1 MNRRYAL
8 WGRSAKL
15 GVALLMAAL
24 TVVGVQSAYAQ
35 ADKPEIPTLSLTGSG
50 AGWNQNYYPDG
61 RIWVPRSGN
70 NGQRELLVPVFIKN
84 CWRTTSTYEAF
95 PIYSFKFKMQY
106 DSTALEYIGV
116 EKNGPLRGPQ
126 GTPLTCLAKD
136 FEFSSHVTRDVN
148 YQSVINAPQ
157 ANRLRGK
164 RVLITGVSAKPLP
177 QTGDV
182 NTPCEQRPFQE
193 LVYVRFK
200 VIANPGADPVSA
212 LTPIILTN
220 DTLYYND
227 FQVGKELAFPGDPA
241 PAVYSGVG
249 GVDNYYI
256 DVNGDTLNRDA
267 PRFSRPGMIW
277 LQVTDEIP
285 RISFTNVADRRFR
298 LVDSV
303 DDSNNSNW
311 YVVDPITIDSGST
324 FEDNVGGLGTRDINV
339 INAVP
344 GSRMTDVLVQSDQ
357 DWLFFK
363 SFTQGGQGEVNP
375 FPQPVREGIIPVLDK
390 GILGTVLGQTP
401 FGDPTV
407 LQRDMNLRIICD
419 PNKLPIGAE
428 GSELAGIYTGYIT
441 FKSQSMDVTPV
452 RVKVTFIYFRAPFEP
467 NVFDD
472 ADNWKRGV
480 SGPAR
485 GILLE
490 VRNSNNPVER
500 TWMVMGVGARATDNA
515 DLLFGEE
522 PYEAPLNAFG
532 SRWYPMDATGTDIYQ
547 YGLNDLWAKTAQGP
561 RASSRDIRNIYA
573 DTTLIYKARF
583 NAGSALNYPVV
594 VSWDT
599 DDFTENGE
607 YFIRDTVNGSRFNVN
622 MREATNVGGT
632 RFSYTIQDADIN
644 AFIIEYT
651 LPKVAQFPV
660 IKKGWNLLSLPVN
673 PSSAFYRNVFKK
685 SVNIPVLFT
694 LNQYQ
699 QEEVLRPG
707 IGYFIKYADED
718 VDRTV
723 AGSRIYRINDES
735 FPVDLYDGWNTIGS
749 LSRAT
754 NVESISLIPVSTGV
768 FPTIEGDV
776 YGYVTDR
783 GYQAVSEIV
792 PGLGYWMKVR
802 GRAKLQMTLSK
813 ATGIDFRAMRE
824 SVISSAT
831 KLTVRD
837 NENKSNDLY
846 IVENGEL
853 AARNFFELPPLPP
866 NGLFDVRFGSNQYVD
881 DATNPMVRLQGATF
895 PVELTVND
903 ANRSYTVSNAVTG
916 EVLGTVNAGSK
927 SSIVINDR
935 SATAIR
941 FTAVDEAVAGVNV
954 MPNPVASNGTL
965 EYTVTEAGNVSVVLY
980 NAVGEEISTLV
991 NETKLAGTYSVDLN
1005 ATMLAP
1011 GRYIV
1016 KLTNGANVLT
1026 SSVTVVR

>member
-24 TVVGVQSAYAQ
+24 TVVGVQTVHAQ
-35 ADKPEIPTLSLTGSG
+35 TDKPEIPTLSLTGRA
-50 AGWNQNYYPDG
+50 AGWNDTYYPDG

-95 PIYSFKFKMQY
+95 PIYSFKFKMQF
-106 DSTALEYIGV
+106 DSTALQYMGI
-116 EKNGPLRGPQ
+116 EKNGPARGPQ
-126 GTPLTCLAKD
+126 GTPLSCLAKD
-136 FEFSSHVTRDVN
+136 FEFSSDVTRDVN

-164 RVLITGVSAKPLP
+164 RVLVTGISAKPLP
-177 QTGDV
+177 QTGDP
-182 NTPCEQRPFQE
+182 NTPCDQRPFVE
-193 LVYVRFK
+193 LCYVRFK
-200 VIANPGADPVSA
+200 VVANPASDPVSA

-220 DTLYYND
+220 DTLFYND

-241 PAVYSGVG
+241 PAVYSGLG

-256 DVNGDTLNRDA
+256 DINGDTLNRDA

-277 LQVTDEIP
+277 MHVTDEIP

-324 FEDNVGGLGTRDINV
+324 FENVAGGLGTRDINV

-357 DWLFFK
+357 DWLFFT

-375 FPQPVREGIIPVLDK
+375 FPQPVREGVIPVLDK
-390 GILGTVLGQTP
+390 GILGTILGQTP
-401 FGDPTV
+401 FADPTV

-419 PNKLPIGAE
+419 PFKLPL
-428 GSELAGIYTGYIT
+428 GSGGELAGIYTGYLS
-441 FKSQSMDVTPV
+441 FKSKSMDVSPV

-467 NVFDD
+467 RRFDED
-472 ADNWKRGV
+472 GNWQTGNPD
-480 SGPAR
+480 SPAR

-490 VRNSNNPVER
+490 VRNSNNPIER
-500 TWMVMGVGARATDNA
+500 TWLAMGVGARATDNA

-522 PYEAPLNAFG
+522 PYEAPLNGFG
-532 SRWYPMDATGTDIYQ
+532 ARWYPMDSTGQDIYQ
-547 YGLNDLWAKTAQGP
+547 YGLNDLWAKTQQGP
-561 RASSRDIRNIYA
+561 KASSRDIRNIYA
-573 DTTLIYKARF
+573 DTTLIYKCRF
-583 NAGSALNYPVV
+583 NAGSALNYPIV

-622 MREATNVGGT
+622 MRQATNVGGT
-632 RFSYTIQDADIN
+632 RYSYTIQDADIN

-673 PSSAFYRNVFKK
+673 PSSAFYKNVFKK

-694 LNQYQ
+694 QNSYQ
-699 QEEVLRPG
+699 QEEALRPG

-723 AGSRIYRINDES
+723 AGSRIYRINDEN
-735 FPVDLYDGWNTIGS
+735 FPVNLYDGWNTIGS
-749 LSRAT
+749 LSRPT
-754 NVESISLIPVSTGV
+754 NVESVSLIPVNSGV
-768 FPTIEGDV
+768 FPTIEGDI

-792 PGLGYWMKVR
+792 PGLGYWIKIK
-802 GRAKLQMTLSK
+802 GRAQLDMSLSK
-813 ATGIDFRAMRE
+813 ATGIDFRAVRS
-824 SVISSAT
+824 SVIASAT
-831 KLTVRD
+831 KLGVRD
-837 NENKSNDLY
+837 NEGKNSDLY
-846 IVENGEL
+846 IVENGTL

-866 NGLFDVRFGSNQYVD
+866 NGLFDVRFGTNQYVD

-895 PVELTVND
+895 PVELTVNNP
-903 ANRSYTVSNAVTG
+903 NRSYTVSNAITG
-916 EVLGTVNAGSK
+916 EVLGTINAGINNSV
-927 SSIVINDR
+927 VITDR
-935 SATAIR
+935 TATAIR
-941 FTAVDEAVAGVNV
+941 LAAVDAAVAGVNV

-965 EYTVTEAGNVSVVLY
+965 EYTVAEAGNVSIVLY
-980 NAVGEEISTLV
+980 SAVGEEISTLV
-991 NETKLAGTYSVDLN
+991 NETKLVGTYGIDLN
-1005 ATMLAP
+1005 TSTLAP

-1016 KLTNGANVLT
+1016 KMTNGANVLT